1 MWWYFVHTLSLSL
14 SLAVVFT
21 DIVVNISSKCF
32 AIYFKVGYSHSEIRN
47 ASHCDAAHHSRHLVS
62 LGRWWI
68 SSCAGVWAE
77 RESRQ
82 WEQERVTDIAKCHRA
97 LVIWQTWYFGHDPLP
112 AEKWACVCS
121 YLCVCVCIHRLQVK
135 QALFY
140 SSAVSLLLLWCSEC
154 QFISVS
160 LTSLNSKGTVH
171 CNPSGSHVIETDTCW
186 RGAWAAFILGTCPSP
201 SRVKRT
207 VRSKPYQSN
216 LGWWISRP
224 LSDKA

>member
-1 MWWYFVHTLSLSL
+1 M
-14 SLAVVFT
+14 
-21 DIVVNISSKCF
+21 VNISSKCF

-112 AEKWACVCS
+112 AES
-121 YLCVCVCIHRLQVK
+121 GPVCVLICVYVCVYTAYRWNRPFFTRLPS
-135 QALFY
+135 LF
-140 SSAVSLLLLWCSEC
+140 SSSGA
-154 QFISVS
+154 QSVS
-160 LTSLNSKGTVH
+160 LSVYRL
-171 CNPSGSHVIETDTCW
+171 
-186 RGAWAAFILGTCPSP
+186 
-201 SRVKRT
+201 
-207 VRSKPYQSN
+207 
-216 LGWWISRP
+216 RP
-224 LSDKA
+224 LIQRALCIVTRRAAMSLRQTHVGGGHELRLSWGPVHLLPE